1 MLVLVRSIML
11 GATVAVVGSTV
22 GCSSIRPTSQAVVPG
37 TDTRAEVLA
46 RVGRSPFVWFD
57 QDGRENWDYGGN
69 PFGGIG
75 HRATF
80 DESGKLVE
88 WRQLRRRQDVS
99 GLEVGKSTIA
109 DVRRAFGQP
118 QQLYYIRG
126 DAHWQWRVDRVSGP
140 FRLVAQI
147 APDGTLKGL
156 GEYPLER
163 CCGGGMP

>member
-1 MLVLVRSIML
+1 MLTRLIML
-11 GATVAVVGSTV
+11 GAAAAVLGTAS
-22 GCSSIRPTSQAVVPG
+22 GCGSIRPTSQAVVPG

-46 RVGRSPFVWFD
+46 RVGRSPFIWFD
-57 QDGRENWDYGGN
+57 RDGREHWDYSRN
-69 PFGGIG
+69 PFSGFGY
-75 HRATF
+75 RASF
-80 DESGKLVE
+80 DETGRLVE
-88 WRQLRRRQDVS
+88 WRELRRRRDLTS
-99 GLEVGKSTIA
+99 LEVGKSTVE

-126 DAHWQWRVDRVSGP
+126 DAHWQWRVERVSGP